1 MSLLIRVSVLV
12 QQRELVRNWEEISM
26 GFEINKTF
34 YKRAKEEMLIKPDEV
49 NHQMDFMEC
58 LEAAEGAV

>member
-1 MSLLIRVSVLV
+1 
-12 QQRELVRNWEEISM
+12 M